1 MRELDA
7 QTVTQS
13 VRQLCINGDDLI
25 ARGLRGPEVGE
36 TLDGLLRDVIDGQLE
51 NDRTALLHRVE
62 KILER
67 KKGAPRAPGKDDL

>member
-1 MRELDA
+1 M
-7 QTVTQS
+7 Q
-13 VRQLCINGDDLI
+13 QLRINGDDLI
-25 ARGLRGPEVGE
+25 ACGLRGREIGE
-36 TLDGLLRDVIDGQLE
+36 TLDGLLRSVIDGQLE